1 MATKKTKAPAGL
13 HPIDAAAW
21 EKKGSFVH
29 GDPYVGASGVA
40 RDAKGNPVKPFTITG
55 HAARKSPRQKPKSN
69 SSHLP

>member
-29 GDPYVGASGVA
+29 GASCVA
-40 RDAKGNPVKPFTITG
+40 RDAKGNPVKPFTITE
-55 HAARKSPRQKPKSN
+55 KPKTKKK
-69 SSHLP
+69 PKAKAKK

>member
-29 GDPYVGASGVA
+29 GDPYVGASCVA
-40 RDAKGNPVKPFTITG
+40 HDAKGNPVKPFTITE
-55 HAARKSPRQKPKSN
+55 KPKTKKK
-69 SSHLP
+69 PKAKAKK